1 MAETISSDSDAEDVY
16 GLYTS
21 GSGSTP
27 LPQTNIVNMG
37 TSLKEEVLEHIKELV
52 ADRPEIGV
60 AGPALDTLPEPQA
73 AFGAISRSCP
83 PPYFN
88 YGGAGRQR
96 LGRRFGTSSFP
107 GTEPCTNLIQGEG

>member
-1 MAETISSDSDAEDVY
+1 MAETISSESDAEDVF

-27 LPQTNIVNMG
+27 LPQTNIEKG
-37 TSLKEEVLEHIKELV
+37 TSLKDEVIEHMKNFV
-52 ADRPEIGV
+52 ADQPDIGL
-60 AGPALDTLPEPQA
+60 AGPTLDTLPEPQA

-83 PPYFN
+83 PTYFN